1 MAGKNKKVDFDI
13 HKEVYSKVLKRK
25 PGQPE
30 LKVKEYVYD
39 L

>member
-25 PGQPE
+25 PG
-30 LKVKEYVYD
+30 
-39 L
+39 